1 MWLDADVLRT
11 DRFRIGDTDVSE
23 DPDGLYPLLPGG
35 LLLGVGEG
43 LAELELRPGYS
54 KGGKSYRNTD
64 NRCKK

>member
-1 MWLDADVLRT
+1 MFISSLLDPSSFPREITGVWLDVLRT

-43 LAELELRPGYS
+43 LAELSPGY
-54 KGGKSYRNTD
+54 
-64 NRCKK
+64 